1 VRGGKGKSQT
11 QRAPK
16 AAQSR
21 GRAQGPKGSYG
32 RGDRRDEARKPQ
44 RKGGQGGGSGS
55 WIEGRRAVV
64 EALDAGMP
72 LRKAL
77 VSDGDSSLADV
88 VRQLDEAGVP
98 IERVPRFKLDSI
110 SSHGAHQGVI
120 AQAAPFR
127 YAELEDV
134 IARAGKGD
142 ALVVLLTGMVFR
154 DWNKALYTGITVFL
168 CGKMVD
174 AVVYRFDYSK
184 VALIITKEYEQVAQ
198 RISDK
203 LERGATYL
211 HGEGTYSRKN
221 TKVVLTA
228 VKKQQL
234 ADLKRIVVEADPNAF
249 VILQEAHQVLGD
261 GFSRYSKDAL

>member
-1 VRGGKGKSQT
+1 MAKNQSQRPGRDVRGGKGKNQT

-16 AAQSR
+16 ATQSR

-134 IARAGKGD
+134 IARAGEGD
-142 ALVVLLTGMVFR
+142 ALVVLLDHVTDQGNLGAIVR
-154 DWNKALYTGITVFL
+154 SAEVVGAAGVIIAKARAAGVGVGAGAGVVVTMSPPVAASPGWVWSALEASVSAAPSVPVEDPEGDPIVGSGVTVE
-168 CGKMVD
+168 
-174 AVVYRFDYSK
+174 VVSIF
-184 VALIITKEYEQVAQ
+184 
-198 RISDK
+198 
-203 LERGATYL
+203 
-211 HGEGTYSRKN
+211 
-221 TKVVLTA
+221 
-228 VKKQQL
+228 
-234 ADLKRIVVEADPNAF
+234 
-249 VILQEAHQVLGD
+249 GD
-261 GFSRYSKDAL
+261 CCPST